1 MKNLKIVWCSCFLLL
16 SISLS
21 AQTDSLYVEI
31 DTTQVVVALNMIS
44 NNQAL
49 QPFYQ
54 KLSDLQ
60 SSKKGKI
67 NIVHLG
73 DSHIQADLF
82 SGMVRAKLQEQF
94 GNAGRGFVFPYNL
107 AKTNG
112 SSDIRFSSNQS
123 WESQRNIYPDNG
135 NPVGLSGIA
144 LFTKAT
150 DFAIE
155 IQVRNA
161 PYAFNKLKLITP
173 ENKKLFEVA
182 LTSKTIKIESEI
194 PKNILHTIKNGES
207 LSVISEKYNVSISE
221 IKRENGLKSTQIRA
235 GKKLKIPSKEKAKK
249 VVERSEFIPLETAMH
264 EGFYEFISDSLV
276 KKIYII
282 PALEQTDF
290 ALNGLV
296 LENNNPGI
304 VYHSIGVNGA
314 KCSDY
319 SKYPLFF
326 EQLSVLQPDLI
337 IISLGTN
344 ESFDKLITAD
354 FNQQLLLMINSILDK
369 NPAAAILVTTP
380 PPSQFKRKF
389 PNTFVADYSKQI
401 VSQAEEKNYA
411 VWDLFSN
418 FGGLFGINQLA
429 KEGLIGSDR
438 VHYTKT
444 GYERQG
450 QLLTEALLESYNEFK
465 IKVNE

>member
-1 MKNLKIVWCSCFLLL
+1 MKNRSLFTCIFLLL
-16 SISLS
+16 LSVSLS

-31 DTTQVVVALNMIS
+31 DTTQVVIALNTIS
-44 NNQAL
+44 NKQAL

-54 KLSDLQ
+54 KLAALQ
-60 SSKKGKI
+60 ASKNGKL
-67 NIVHLG
+67 NIVHIG

-82 SGMVRAKLQEQF
+82 SGTVRTKLQEQF
-94 GNAGRGFVFPYNL
+94 GNGGRGFIFPHSL

-112 SSDIRFSSNQS
+112 SGDIRFSSNQS

-155 IQVRNA
+155 MQVRNA
-161 PYAFNKLKLITP
+161 TYAFNKLKIITP
-173 ENKKLFEVA
+173 QNQKMFDVA

-194 PKNILHTIKNGES
+194 PKNILHLIKNGES
-207 LSVISEKYNVSISE
+207 LSVIAEKYGVSISQ
-221 IKRENGLKSTQIRA
+221 IKKENGLKSSQIRA
-235 GKKLKIPSKEKAKK
+235 GKKLKIPSNEKVKK
-249 VVERSEFIPLETAMH
+249 VIERSEFIPLATIQK
-264 EGFYEFISDSLV
+264 EGFYEFASDSLIQ
-276 KKIYII
+276 KIYII
-282 PALEQTDF
+282 PTLNQSDF

-304 VYHSIGVNGA
+304 IYHSIGVNGA
-314 KCSDY
+314 KCSDFN
-319 SKYPLFF
+319 KFPLFF
-326 EQLSVLQPDLI
+326 EQLTVLQPDLVI
-337 IISLGTN
+337 LSLGTN

-354 FNQQLLLMINSILDK
+354 FNQQLLLMIDSILVK
-369 NPAAAILVTTP
+369 NPATAILIITP

-389 PNTFVADYSKQI
+389 PNTFVADYTKQI
-401 VSQAEEKNYA
+401 INQAEEKNYA
-411 VWDLFSN
+411 VWDMFSN
-418 FGGLFGINQLA
+418 FGGLFGINQLV
-429 KEGLIGSDR
+429 KDGLIGGDR

-450 QLLTEALLESYNEFK
+450 QLLTEALLESLTE
-465 IKVNE
+465 IKEKVSE

>member
-1 MKNLKIVWCSCFLLL
+1 MKNRSLFTCIFFLFL
-16 SISLS
+16 SVSLS

-31 DTTQVVVALNMIS
+31 DTTQVVIALNTIS
-44 NNQAL
+44 NKQAL

-54 KLSDLQ
+54 KLAALQ
-60 SSKKGKI
+60 ASKNGKL
-67 NIVHLG
+67 NIVHIG

-82 SGMVRAKLQEQF
+82 SGTVRTKLQEQF
-94 GNAGRGFVFPYNL
+94 GNGGRGFIFPHSL

-112 SSDIRFSSNQS
+112 SGDIRFLSNQS

-155 IQVRNA
+155 MQVRNA
-161 PYAFNKLKLITP
+161 TYAFNKLKIITP
-173 ENKKLFEVA
+173 QNQKMFDVA

-194 PKNILHTIKNGES
+194 PKNILHLIKNGES
-207 LSVISEKYNVSISE
+207 LSVIAEKYGVSISQ
-221 IKRENGLKSTQIRA
+221 IKKENGLKSSQIRA
-235 GKKLKIPSKEKAKK
+235 GKKLKIPSNEKVKK
-249 VVERSEFIPLETAMH
+249 VIERSEFIPLETIQK
-264 EGFYEFISDSLV
+264 EGFYEFVSDSLV
-276 KKIYII
+276 QKIYII
-282 PALEQTDF
+282 PTLNQSDF

-304 VYHSIGVNGA
+304 IYHSIGVNGA
-314 KCSDY
+314 KCSDFN
-319 SKYPLFF
+319 KFPLFF
-326 EQLSVLQPDLI
+326 EQLTVLQPDLVI
-337 IISLGTN
+337 LSLGTN

-354 FNQQLLLMINSILDK
+354 FNQQLLLMIDSIIAK
-369 NPAAAILVTTP
+369 NPVTAILITTA

-389 PNTFVADYSKQI
+389 PNTFVADYTKQI
-401 VSQAEEKNYA
+401 INQAEEKNYA
-411 VWDLFSN
+411 VWDMFSN
-418 FGGLFGINQLA
+418 FGGLFGINQLV
-429 KEGLIGSDR
+429 KDGLIGGDR

-450 QLLTEALLESYNEFK
+450 QLLTEALLESLTE
-465 IKVNE
+465 IKEKVSE